1 MKKIICILLSIG
13 IIQSQTSLSEIKKL
27 SNSELNIL
35 KENFQS
41 QDESNINDTESTFE
55 DVDSLPVEITK
66 EEFNLI
72 DEEFFGYNYF
82 QKSFN
87 FFDNVPTP
95 SDYKLGVGDEIVI
108 SLWGEV
114 NIREKFVINKEGL
127 IYYDN
132 IGFINLSNNTISEAE
147 GLLTKELSTIYSTL
161 KGEKS
166 TTTLMLE
173 LGKLKSLNVYFSGE
187 VYSPGIQLIHP
198 FSDVY
203 VALVQA
209 GGIRQEGSL
218 RNIQIIRNQKVIHT
232 VDFYTFFN
240 EGTNTFSNIN
250 IIDGDIIHVPAIKNR
265 VEILGEVLRPGFYE
279 TIDNDS
285 VADLID
291 YAAGLNAKASSIV
304 TIDTVKPINDRISQD
319 NIISSLNV
327 DITKNDIVDLN
338 NGDVVTVR
346 EVGSASSK
354 VQIFGR
360 VKVPGKYAASGMS
373 LKNLLDIA
381 GGFDDPIFRKTI
393 RDDKIIILRKDSSQ
407 FYSKEFEVSYI
418 DAQSF
423 PLEIDDKV
431 FVYENTNYENNFTY
445 RVEGEVNKPGTYP
458 LKKGITVGEALKL
471 AGGISELSTFSNIIL
486 SQEFTELNEFDEE
499 ITISK
504 NVASVELDF
513 QLDPNTVIKA
523 LPFENVVSVEGNVY
537 NPGLVAYSKNLTM
550 TQAIVQA
557 GGYKPYSIK
566 RSTYVKRANGEIDK
580 VNLFGGRV
588 KRLMPGDQVFVPLD
602 PNPSDFDITTFLA
615 DLASTLANIAAI
627 LIIVDNQNN

>member
-285 VADLID
+285 IADLID

-393 RDDKIIILRKDSSQ
+393 RDDQIIILRKDSSQ

-580 VNLFGGRV
+580 VNFFGGRA

>member
-393 RDDKIIILRKDSSQ
+393 RDDQIIILRKDSSQ

>member
-285 VADLID
+285 IADLID

-580 VNLFGGRV
+580 VNFFGGRA

>member
-285 VADLID
+285 IADLID

-393 RDDKIIILRKDSSQ
+393 RDDQIIILRKDSSQ

-580 VNLFGGRV
+580 VNLFGGRA

>member
-580 VNLFGGRV
+580 VNFFGGRV